1 MLLPST
7 GETRGNAAA
16 VLVGN
21 LPVHT
26 FDFGNG
32 HDPKVLLKIENTPL
46 FIDYFK
52 QRFSCAAF

>member
-1 MLLPST
+1 MLLPSSV
-7 GETRGNAAA
+7 ETRGNAAA

-21 LPVHT
+21 LPVYT

-32 HDPKVLLKIENTPL
+32 HDLKVSLKIENIPL